1 MENPLLTF
9 ASPSIVVGDKSGTPV
24 AIHEIAHSWT
34 GNTVTC
40 KDWSNTWINEGLV
53 SHQLYIS
60 TSFTVFLERK
70 ALFAIEGVDYYKI
83 DATNGN
89 SNLRSTIDQ
98 LGKTSSLSSLHPD
111 TNNMNPDDSLTVM
124 LKAISSF

>member
-1 MENPLLTF
+1 
-9 ASPSIVVGDKSGTPV
+9 
-24 AIHEIAHSWT
+24 
-34 GNTVTC
+34 
-40 KDWSNTWINEGLV
+40 
-53 SHQLYIS
+53 
-60 TSFTVFLERK
+60 VFLERK

-111 TNNMNPDDSLTVM
+111 TNNMNPDDSLTVT